1 MPRPTLTVAFPPTAY
16 YEKQTHYNMSSNPG
30 GPIILPLPT
39 YVERSLTSILKAS
52 SSDDAFNTMFDGFFS
67 HDLKDA
73 VFNGK
78 KLSREKFKEQI
89 RAASNVNN
97 TVSFGGIV
105 SVPSSSANT
114 NVSETGF
121 VGVFITA
128 SFPFVVVEGAPV
140 DRTFTSSLNI
150 QVKEDSSL
158 KLPVGAERRRVFA
171 VDQVSVDKTGSI
183 TPAPK

>member
-1 MPRPTLTVAFPPTAY
+1 
-16 YEKQTHYNMSSNPG
+16 MSSNPG

-39 YVERSLTSILKAS
+39 YVERSLTSILKPEAS
-52 SSDDAFNTMFDGFFS
+52 SNDDSDAFNTAFDGFFS

-89 RAASNVNN
+89 RAASNANN

-114 NVSETGF
+114 NVS
-121 VGVFITA
+121 V
-128 SFPFVVVEGAPV
+128 
-140 DRTFTSSLNI
+140 R
-150 QVKEDSSL
+150 
-158 KLPVGAERRRVFA
+158 A
-171 VDQVSVDKTGSI
+171 VRFYV
-183 TPAPK
+183 